1 VRERQAFLLRDAWSR
16 CLSLES
22 RLLVAGL
29 SLKRA
34 MKSAMRTFE
43 GVKRASGCVFKQA
56 GGQDWLIIA
65 GPG

>member
-1 VRERQAFLLRDAWSR
+1 M
-16 CLSLES
+16 
-22 RLLVAGL
+22 

-43 GVKRASGCVFKQA
+43 GVKRATGCVFKQA